1 LQRIFDGHVKSLKI
15 LKEFIP
21 EASLQTDRWTGFYCF
36 RSLRAYCSPHSLS
49 IVIPGEAQH
58 RPGIR
63 GEMFQILYS
72 SRSLIW
78 SPDQVSD
85 DKNIFS

>member
-21 EASLQTDRWTGFYCF
+21 EASLQPDRWTGIYCF
-36 RSLRAYCSPHSLS
+36 KSLRAYCSPHSLS
-49 IVIPGEAQH
+49 IVILGEAQH
-58 RPGIR
+58 RTRNP
-63 GEMFQILYS
+63 EKMFQILYS

-85 DKNIFS
+85 D

>member
-21 EASLQTDRWTGFYCF
+21 EASLQPDRWTGIYCFF

-49 IVIPGEAQH
+49 IVIPGETQH
-58 RPGIR
+58 RTRNPGGNVLNLVIK
-63 GEMFQILYS
+63 QIFDLEPGPS
-72 SRSLIW
+72 
-78 SPDQVSD
+78 Q
-85 DKNIFS
+85 